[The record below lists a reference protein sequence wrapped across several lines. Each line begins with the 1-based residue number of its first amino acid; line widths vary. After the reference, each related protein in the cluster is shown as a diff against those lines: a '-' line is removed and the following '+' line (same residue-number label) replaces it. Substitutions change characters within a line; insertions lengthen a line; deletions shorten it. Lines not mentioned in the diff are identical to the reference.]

1 MGSLGCDPSEEK
13 GCTVYT
19 NVASRMLQKEAL
31 HYAQVKK
38 QPIHTFI
45 IPFHTAISNPSHLYS
60 YYKQPLL
67 TPLVSLHYAQTAG
80 LICIIIVQWADL
92 MICKTRWLSIRQQVN
107 KQHNTYFNTFIMPFN
122 IYKQPLLTPCLYL

>member
-38 QPIHTFI
+38 QPII
-45 IPFHTAISNPSHLYS
+45 
-60 YYKQPLL
+60 L
-67 TPLVSLHYAQTAG
+67 TPV
-80 LICIIIVQWADL
+80 
-92 MICKTRWLSIRQQVN
+92 
-107 KQHNTYFNTFIMPFN
+107 
-122 IYKQPLLTPCLYL
+122 